1 MNYNGEQIKDAIVR
15 RLNDE
20 NIRCYDS
27 SIIAKLVEL
36 DRYELSQ
43 LVEFGEIDK
52 WLTDR
57 NKQKEQLTKQNKKNG
72 KN

>member
-36 DRYELSQ
+36 NRYELSQ

-57 NKQKEQLTKQNKKNG
+57 NKQKEQLTKQNE
-72 KN
+72 

>member
-1 MNYNGEQIKDAIVR
+1 MNYNGKQIKDAIVR

-27 SIIAKLVEL
+27 AIVAKLVEL
-36 DRYELSQ
+36 NRYELSQ

-52 WLTDR
+52 WLSER
-57 NKQKEQLTKQNKKNG
+57 NKGNN
-72 KN
+72 

>member
-1 MNYNGEQIKDAIVR
+1 MNYTGKQIKDAIVR

-27 SIIAKLVEL
+27 AIVAKLVEL
-36 DRYELSQ
+36 NEYELNQ

-52 WLTDR
+52 WLSER
-57 NKQKEQLTKQNKKNG
+57 KQNTNKVR
-72 KN
+72 

>member
-1 MNYNGEQIKDAIVR
+1 MNYNGKQIKDAIVR

-27 SIIAKLVEL
+27 AIVAKLVEL
-36 DRYELSQ
+36 NRYEVSQ
-43 LVEFGEIDK
+43 LVEFGEVDI

-57 NKQKEQLTKQNKKNG
+57 NKLREKQLTKH
-72 KN
+72 

>member
-27 SIIAKLVEL
+27 AIVAKLCEL
-36 DRYELSQ
+36 NRYELNQ

-52 WLTDR
+52 WLNER
-57 NKQKEQLTKQNKKNG
+57 IKQN
-72 KN
+72 

>member
-27 SIIAKLVEL
+27 AIVAKLVEL
-36 DRYELSQ
+36 NRYEVTQ
-43 LVEFGEIDK
+43 LVEFGEIDR
-52 WLTDR
+52 WLSER
-57 NKQKEQLTKQNKKNG
+57 KQREITKQR
-72 KN
+72 

>member
-1 MNYNGEQIKDAIVR
+1 MNYNGKQIKDAIVR

-27 SIIAKLVEL
+27 AIVAK
-36 DRYELSQ
+36 
-43 LVEFGEIDK
+43 LVEFGEVDK

-57 NKQKEQLTKQNKKNG
+57 NKLREKQLTKH
-72 KN
+72 

>member
-1 MNYNGEQIKDAIVR
+1 MNYNGKQIKDAIVR

-57 NKQKEQLTKQNKKNG
+57 NKQKEQLTKQNES
-72 KN
+72 

>member
-57 NKQKEQLTKQNKKNG
+57 NKQKEQLTKQNES
-72 KN
+72 

>member
-1 MNYNGEQIKDAIVR
+1 MNYNGKQIKDAIVR

-27 SIIAKLVEL
+27 AIVAKLVEL
-36 DRYELSQ
+36 NRYELSQ

-52 WLTDR
+52 WLSER
-57 NKQKEQLTKQNKKNG
+57 KQNTNKVKL
-72 KN
+72 